1 MVRLDPAQRTMEPV
15 VKLPPLTVRVKPGLP
30 TVADE
35 GLIEVNDGTGLPVTV
50 KATELEVPNP
60 VVVTVT
66 LLDPDVAKSEV
77 RIKAVSWVD
86 ET

>member
-1 MVRLDPAQRTMEPV
+1 MEPV

-35 GLIEVNDGTGLPVTV
+35 GLIEVNDGTGLVVTV
-50 KATELEVPNP
+50 KITALEVPP
-60 VVVTVT
+60 PGAGFLTVT